1 MLPAPHSLMSTIC
14 QVPGC
19 GRPVNREGFELCYTC
34 WKDRDRPRRVNGTWV
49 RVTDDDDPKDDEPDH
64 VGSPGEALSSTKIG
78 QAIGLS
84 NQRVNLVLAELGW
97 IEKFIK
103 GWKVTPQGERIG
115 GVTRTSQK
123 GIPYVVWPAAIL
135 KNRVFRGSATDVA
148 GEPSEEPTTAPPVP
162 AGSPVVEDGRLRF
175 PAKYRAADGHYV
187 RSRAELSIDNWLYM
201 QGIVHAYERKL
212 PIEEDAYCDFYLP
225 EKKVF
230 IEYWGMEKD
239 PKYAA
244 RKEEKRALYSRY
256 ALNLVELAD
265 VELENLDDNLARL
278 LIRFGVNCT

>member
-1 MLPAPHSLMSTIC
+1 MSTTC
-14 QVPGC
+14 QVRGC
-19 GRPVNREGFELCYTC
+19 DRPVSREGFELCYTC
-34 WKDRDRPRRVNGTWV
+34 WKDRDRLRKVNGTWV
-49 RVTDDDDPKDDEPDH
+49 RITEDDDANDDEPEH
-64 VGSPGEALSSTKIG
+64 SGPSGEALSSTKIG
-78 QAIGLS
+78 KAIGLP

-115 GVTRTSQK
+115 GATRTSQK

-135 KNRVFRGSATDVA
+135 KNRVFRESATDVA
-148 GEPSEEPTTAPPVP
+148 GEPPEEAPTAPAEPTGTP
-162 AGSPVVEDGRLRF
+162 AVEDGRLRF

-225 EKKVF
+225 DKKVF

-239 PKYAA
+239 PRYAA
-244 RKEEKRALYSRY
+244 RKEEKRALYTRY